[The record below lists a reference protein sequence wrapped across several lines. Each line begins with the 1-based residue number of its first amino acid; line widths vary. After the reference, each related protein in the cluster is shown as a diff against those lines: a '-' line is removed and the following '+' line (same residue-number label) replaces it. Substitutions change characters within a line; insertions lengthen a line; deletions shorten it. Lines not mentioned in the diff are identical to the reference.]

1 MNLPVSSPV
10 LERPTEGIQA
20 NASLERL
27 EGEVS
32 RAGKRLTVF
41 VAADDGETETWNGET
56 IIKSEWLEL
65 PIVVEE
71 LGTMGGEESDRWEVL
86 EVVQYAND
94 RIIDVAIVHP
104 TALLEPDRAKW
115 LSTQGE
121 KLCLYLDQD
130 GEFITAG
137 LRTEV
142 SPRIGE
148 PVTDFPIEIK
158 SWQTYKPIG
167 SASEHF
173 KALYVCV
180 CA

>member
-1 MNLPVSSPV
+1 VEIQGSAV
-10 LERPTEGIQA
+10 LERVEGGI
-20 NASLERL
+20 L
-27 EGEVS
+27 

-41 VAADDGETETWNGET
+41 VAADDAETETWNGET

-65 PIVVEE
+65 PIKVEE
-71 LGTMGGEESDRWEVL
+71 LGTMGDEERWEVL

-94 RIIDVAIVHP
+94 RIIDIAIVHP
-104 TALLEPDRAKW
+104 SALLEPDRAKW

-121 KLCLYLDQD
+121 KLCLYVDED
-130 GEFITAG
+130 GEFVTAG
-137 LRTEV
+137 LRTDV

-148 PVTDFPIEIK
+148 SVTGFPITIK
-158 SWQTYKPIG
+158 SWQNYKPIG

-173 KALYVCV
+173 TRVYVCV